1 MRRLLALITTLLLAL
16 VVAVPAQA
24 KTERIPFEAHEAVIA
39 VPDEGRTWVSNGIEH
54 TRGLVLLYEA
64 TSDSPYYTG
73 QTLVTVNMNVD
84 TATGQGTMW
93 GTSDLMLSAYDGGFA
108 GTWVATFNDDGDGW
122 TADGRTHGYGDV
134 KGLQQRFTVDNT
146 GFVTGFVMIP
156 GGKS

>member
-16 VVAVPAQA
+16 VVVVPAQA
-24 KTERIPFEAHEAVIA
+24 KTERIPFEAQEAVIA
-39 VPDEGRTWVSNGIEH
+39 VPDPGRTWVSDGIEH

-84 TATGQGTMW
+84 TATGLGTMW
-93 GTSDLMLSAYDGGFA
+93 GTSDLMLSTYDGGFA

-134 KGLQQRFTVDNT
+134 DGLQQRFTVDHT
-146 GFVTGFVMIP
+146 GYVTGFVMIP
-156 GGKS
+156 GGKI